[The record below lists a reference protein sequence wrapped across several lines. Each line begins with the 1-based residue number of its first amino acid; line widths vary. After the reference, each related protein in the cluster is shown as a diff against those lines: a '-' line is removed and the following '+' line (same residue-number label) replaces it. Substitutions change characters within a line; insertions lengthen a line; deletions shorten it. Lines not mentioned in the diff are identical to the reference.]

1 MFLITRESI
10 FFINLRQAYLMQPAY
25 TKRLS
30 SRTVL
35 FRAVPDEYLNE
46 ARLRRIL
53 GGHVVRIWF
62 PTDTKNLQ
70 KMVDGLEQIA
80 MHLEDAETK
89 LIRTANEARL
99 KALKKGLASEHEN
112 THATNGAE
120 MESGQSSTDWIAAKN
135 RPTHRDK
142 LFFGKKVDTIDWARA
157 ELQKLIP
164 IVKTEQERHRSGE
177 AKKIR
182 AVFVE
187 FDSLGEAQAAYQS
200 LTHHRILTM
209 TPRFTGMHPTDII
222 WSNLRMRGSEH
233 YIRLAA
239 SLAAVLGLIIFW
251 AFPTAVIGAISN
263 IDVASHKY
271 HWLHWINHIPP
282 AVHGFIIGLLPS
294 LLLTLLLALVPI
306 ILRYFAIFGGA
317 PSYSSAEATVQNT
330 HFVFQV
336 IQAFLVITI
345 GSATSVLVA
354 FTNVGSWP
362 SRLAQ
367 GLPRASTFFINYTI
381 LQGFGVFASILVG
394 LSGVVITPL
403 LARILGSSP
412 RKVFLR
418 WNQMAGVG
426 WGTVYPKYT
435 ILFVIGKHT

>member
-1 MFLITRESI
+1 
-10 FFINLRQAYLMQPAY
+10 
-25 TKRLS
+25 
-30 SRTVL
+30 
-35 FRAVPDEYLNE
+35 
-46 ARLRRIL
+46 
-53 GGHVVRIWF
+53 
-62 PTDTKNLQ
+62 
-70 KMVDGLEQIA
+70 MVDGLEKIA
-80 MHLEDAETK
+80 IHLEDAETK
-89 LIRTANEARL
+89 LIRAVNEARI
-99 KALKKGLASEHEN
+99 KSLKKQPALEHES
-112 THATNGAE
+112 TQATSEAD
-120 MESGQSSTDWIAAKN
+120 MESGQPSTNRITSKQ

-142 LFFGKKVDTIDWARA
+142 LLVGKKVDTIDWARS

-164 IVKTEQERHRSGE
+164 IVRAEQDRHRSGE

-200 LTHHRILTM
+200 LTHHHILTM

-222 WSNLRMRGSEH
+222 WSNLRMRGSE
-233 YIRLAA
+233 YYVRFAA
-239 SLAAVLGLIIFW
+239 GLAAVLGLIVFW
-251 AFPTAVIGAISN
+251 TFPTAVIGAISN
-263 IDVASHKY
+263 IDVASQHY
-271 HWLHWINHIPP
+271 HWLSWINHIPP

-306 ILRYFAIFGGA
+306 ILRYFAIWGGA
-317 PSYSSAEATVQNT
+317 PSYSDAEATVQNT
-330 HFVFQV
+330 HFVFQLV
-336 IQAFLVITI
+336 QAFLVITI

-354 FTNVGSWP
+354 LTNVPSWP

-394 LSGVVITPL
+394 LSGIIITPL
-403 LARILGSSP
+403 LAKILGSSP

-435 ILFVIGKHT
+435 ILFVIGEYLMHVRIPLLMIMQRSHTPVSRL